1 MNSIS
6 KKNTKIMFGIKR
18 ICIILLLRMLYIND
32 HLEKIK
38 EKQVEKAISS
48 LPSWRR
54 DQALRYK
61 FLEGKRECA
70 LAYLELCRGLQLEYN
85 IKEMPIFVYDSNKK
99 PSLNDYPHIHFSLSH
114 CKKAIGC
121 FVSNKPCGLDIE
133 CLRPAKEMLVRY
145 CMNEEECQ
153 QIFSSPNPDAAFIS
167 LWTKK
172 EAVFKLKGTG
182 INDDI
187 KDILSPENTKGI
199 SIVTVPNLYRGYII
213 SVAQYSDAKIQLW
226 K

>member
-1 MNSIS
+1 MPN
-6 KKNTKIMFGIKR
+6 FV
-18 ICIILLLRMLYIND
+18 LRMLYIND
-32 HLEKIK
+32 HLERIK
-38 EKQVEKAISS
+38 EKQVEKAISL

-54 DQALRYK
+54 EQALKYK
-61 FLEGKRECA
+61 HFEGKRECA
-70 LAYLELCRGLQLEYN
+70 LAYLELCRGLRLEYN
-85 IKEMPIFVYDSNKK
+85 IPEMPLFSYDKHQK
-99 PSLNDYPHIHFSLSH
+99 PSLYAYPHIHFSLSH
-114 CKKAIGC
+114 CKEAIGC
-121 FVSNKPCGLDIE
+121 FISNAPCGLDIE
-133 CLRPAKEMLVRY
+133 CLRSANETLVRY

-187 KDILSPENTKGI
+187 KEILSQENTKDI
-199 SIVTVPNLYRGYII
+199 SIVTIPNLYRRYII
-213 SVAQYSDAKIQLW
+213 SVAQYKSDITNTEIQLW